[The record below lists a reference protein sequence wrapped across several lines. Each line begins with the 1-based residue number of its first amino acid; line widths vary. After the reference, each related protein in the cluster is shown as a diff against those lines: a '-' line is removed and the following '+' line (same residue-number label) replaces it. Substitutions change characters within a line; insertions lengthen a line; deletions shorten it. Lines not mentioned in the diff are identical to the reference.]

1 MCGLT
6 GGHDLEQ
13 TALVGDASDLASVTE
28 HGRIVVGREAPHLHD
43 LAESSGVTTDGV
55 ERAIGS
61 HGDPPVGGT
70 DLVAPD
76 VKGRGLWGRSRAH
89 ERPRRPPRWSTRAP
103 KSCAGTRSSGI
114 AASPEGHIEK
124 A

>member
-43 LAESSGVTTDGV
+43 LAESSGVTTDVV

-61 HGDPPVGGT
+61 HGDSSCWRCQSRRARREGTRLVGR
-70 DLVAPD
+70 V
-76 VKGRGLWGRSRAH
+76 
-89 ERPRRPPRWSTRAP
+89 
-103 KSCAGTRSSGI
+103 AGTQAPPPAIEMVNAG
-114 AASPEGHIEK
+114 AEKLCQNPE
-124 A
+124 